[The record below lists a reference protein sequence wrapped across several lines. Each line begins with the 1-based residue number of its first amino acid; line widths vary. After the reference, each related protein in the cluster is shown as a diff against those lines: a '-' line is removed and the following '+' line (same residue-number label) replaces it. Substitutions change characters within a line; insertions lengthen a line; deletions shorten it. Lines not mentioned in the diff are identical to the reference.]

1 MSRYTGSKGRLYAST
16 TGSGNAIPVA
26 SLNAWEL
33 NLTTDRVETTA
44 FGDTNKQYVQGL
56 KDVQGTFGGFWDDTD
71 STLFTAAASTDGT
84 KLYLYPSTTAATKYA
99 YGPAWLDVSVS
110 TGVAAAVTVSGSFAA
125 NGAWGI
131 NL

>member
-1 MSRYTGSKGRLYAST
+1 MAVYSGRNGRLYAST

-26 SLNAWEL
+26 SLTNWEL
-33 NLTTDRVETTA
+33 NLATDRIETTA
-44 FGDTNKQYVQGL
+44 FGDTNKTYVQGL
-56 KDVQGTFGGFWDDTD
+56 KDVQGTFSGFWNDTD
-71 STLFTAAASTDGT
+71 STLFTASASTDGT
-84 KLYLYPSTTAATKYA
+84 KLYLYPATTAATKYA

-110 TGVAAAVTVSGSFAA
+110 TGVSEAVAVSGSFAA